1 MSLSMQTPKPEPD
14 PADARH
20 LPSPDSHLKPA
31 ASWLHRQ
38 GHRLLLGL
46 LSLALA
52 VTASASILSPAF
64 TSTLSRWIPGTWV
77 YAAAVQTLQR
87 LDGNS
92 LHPSLLTVDE
102 QSAINAEFA
111 ALRLPGNEVLPYE
124 LTFRDTHSLG
134 ASAFTLAGGIIV
146 VSDELVAR
154 SSRREL
160 MSRLL
165 LELGYLRNQNA
176 LHAVVVHNPL
186 RILFAVT
193 VNQRE
198 FAVQLLSKVQPILE
212 HDADSAL
219 QAQQFRDAAL
229 DANPQLR

>member
-1 MSLSMQTPKPEPD
+1 MQTPKPEPD
-14 PADARH
+14 PAAAPH
-20 LPSPDSHLKPA
+20 LPSPEGQLTPTT
-31 ASWLHRQ
+31 SWLQRQ

-46 LSLALA
+46 LSLALV
-52 VTASASILSPAF
+52 VTAAGSLLGPTF

-87 LDGNS
+87 MDGNG
-92 LHPSLLTVDE
+92 LQPSLLTVDE

-124 LTFRDTHSLG
+124 LTFRDTHALG
-134 ASAFTLAGGIIV
+134 TSAFTLAGGIIV

-165 LELGYLRNQNA
+165 LELGYLHKQNA
-176 LHAVVVHNPL
+176 LHAVVVRNPL

-193 VNQRE
+193 VNQRD
-198 FAVQLLSKVQPILE
+198 FAVQLLSSVQPILE
-212 HDADSAL
+212 HDADSTL
-219 QAQQFRDAAL
+219 QAQQFRDSVL